1 MHIVFFWKVNA
12 HKRGSHKLPNSECL
26 VSVYLLSC
34 LASHRYVSTE
44 VTDAVPQATGFR
56 LFLYVALLLSGIQQ
70 DIALPNKLKQ
80 QSIKRK
86 MNCAL
91 TLGSRKYNNLW

>member
-1 MHIVFFWKVNA
+1 MHTKGVHINFQILNVSFRFTFYHVWPLIATSVQ
-12 HKRGSHKLPNSECL
+12 KLLTLSL
-26 VSVYLLSC
+26 KLLDFVC
-34 LASHRYVSTE
+34 FCMLHCYCQEFT
-44 VTDAVPQATGFR
+44 
-56 LFLYVALLLSGIQQ
+56 Q